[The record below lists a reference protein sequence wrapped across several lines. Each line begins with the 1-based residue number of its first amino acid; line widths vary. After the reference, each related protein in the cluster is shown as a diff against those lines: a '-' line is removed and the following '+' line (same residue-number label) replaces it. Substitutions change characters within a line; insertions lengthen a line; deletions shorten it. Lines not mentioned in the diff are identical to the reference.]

1 MNIARF
7 EPWALVDLLGRE
19 ATKRRSAA
27 DSYNT
32 EADWVPAV
40 DIVEEQDRF
49 VLRADLPG
57 VDPGKIDIN
66 TDNGF
71 LNLSGERS
79 AFESSEETAA
89 QRIERATG
97 RFLRRFTLPDS
108 VVTESITARCSN
120 GILEVVIPKAPE
132 VQARRITVKAA

>member
-7 EPWALVDLLGRE
+7 EPWTLVNLLSRE
-19 ATKRRSAA
+19 ASNRRSAA
-27 DSYNT
+27 DTYST
-32 EADWVPAV
+32 GADWVPAV
-40 DIVEEQDRF
+40 DIVEEKDRF

-57 VDPGKIDIN
+57 VDPSKIDIS

-71 LNLSGERS
+71 LSLSGERS
-79 AFESSEETAA
+79 PSESPEETAA

-108 VVTESITARCSN
+108 VDTDSITARCSN

-132 VQARRITVKAA
+132 VQPRRITVKAA

>member
-1 MNIARF
+1 MHIARF

-19 ATKRRSAA
+19 AIKRRSAA
-27 DSYNT
+27 DSYNA

-40 DIVEEQDRF
+40 DIVEEKDRF

-57 VDPGKIDIN
+57 VDPAKIDIN

-79 AFESSEETAA
+79 AAESSEETAA

-108 VVTESITARCSN
+108 VATGGITARCSN
-120 GILEVVIPKAPE
+120 GILEVVIPKAPA
-132 VQARRITVKAA
+132 VQSRRITVKAA